1 MMLNKWCLSCC
12 FLKWDQM
19 VWIRPFLLINCS
31 MNNDMQVRLANWTEA
46 SGNTQYNILAHRLYY
61 HWEIAVICFATAM
74 IVLIRGVQDLEKR
87 DERVKRAY
95 TEHLLFVILR
105 ERAGANPSSGRLQHH
120 VQTLQHK
127 AYTQT
132 ILHRAQQK
140 DIWQLTCNVCIHLSM
155 YASILN
161 SVLAVHRTYITVL
174 LYGRYYSLKNAMAP
188 RVFSSFW
195 DNSHADQYD
204 AVCSIW
210 SEHWQADPSESTQNF
225 RIDSELSF

>member
-1 MMLNKWCLSCC
+1 
-12 FLKWDQM
+12 
-19 VWIRPFLLINCS
+19 
-31 MNNDMQVRLANWTEA
+31 
-46 SGNTQYNILAHRLYY
+46 
-61 HWEIAVICFATAM
+61 M

-95 TEHLLFVILR
+95 AERHLSVLLR
-105 ERAGANPSSGRLQHH
+105 ERAGANPSSGRLQRH
-120 VQTLQHK
+120 VQTLQLK

-140 DIWQLTCNVCIHLSM
+140 YIWQFTCNVFIHLNM

-161 SVLAVHRTYITVL
+161 SVLAVHTTYITVL

-204 AVCSIW
+204 AAYGLSTDRLTLQNRLRI
-210 SEHWQADPSESTQNF
+210 SES
-225 RIDSELSF
+225 ILSLVFNQMCDDAEFALETPYSTCFQCLTHIHHSNLP